1 MCFGVIG
8 SAFALPSLQVFF
20 GCCRHLWVTSTQRL
34 MVHFNPSA
42 LLSVGDALAFV
53 TTLLS
58 DQVVAQTKAGPQPV
72 SVPHFDHVSPTVRCA
87 PHQCALTEQQFLDC
101 DEVVHCL

>member
-1 MCFGVIG
+1 
-8 SAFALPSLQVFF
+8 
-20 GCCRHLWVTSTQRL
+20 

-72 SVPHFDHVSPTVRCA
+72 SAPHLDHVSPGFCCA
-87 PHQCALTEQQFLDC
+87 PYWCVLTEYQLFGC
-101 DEVVHCL
+101 DGCDRVVY

>member
-1 MCFGVIG
+1 M
-8 SAFALPSLQVFF
+8 
-20 GCCRHLWVTSTQRL
+20 TSTQRL

-58 DQVVAQTKAGPQPV
+58 EQVVAQTKAGPQPV
-72 SVPHFDHVSPTVRCA
+72 SAPHLDHVSPAILLCLLLVR
-87 PHQCALTEQQFLDC
+87 PD
-101 DEVVHCL
+101 